1 LRLLGGRRHDH
12 PPERRPAIQAWQ
24 DDLPEILQAA
34 RGRIPVDLLLT
45 GARVAN
51 LFTGEILDSAVAV
64 HRGRIV
70 GFGPREAV
78 EVLDLGGRHLVPGL
92 IDGHVHIES
101 SMVTPGEFARA
112 VVPRGTTTVVADPH
126 EFANVCGMDGVEFVR
141 RGNDVSPLE
150 IQVMLPSCVPATGME
165 TSGARLDARDL
176 EEALTRPNVLGLGEV
191 MDYPG
196 VLSADEAVLAKL
208 RVAAGRPV
216 DGHAP
221 GLSGPD
227 LHAYVA
233 AGIGSDHE
241 CTTAQEALE
250 KLRVGMHIMLRE
262 GSVTRDLEALLPV
275 VNAQTVARCMLVT
288 DDREPEDLLEEG
300 HMDFLVRKA
309 VGLGLPPLQ
318 ALSMVSLNPARYFG
332 LRGLGAIAPGYQADL
347 VVCNDLRD
355 FRADLVFKRGRLV
368 ARGGQAQWER
378 QAQDAAALSNR
389 VHLGPLGP
397 DALEIPARGP
407 RIRVID
413 LVPDQIVTRQVLLE
427 PKVVEGRVVSDP
439 GRDLLRLAVL
449 ERHHGTGRIGLG
461 MARGFGL
468 KRGALASTVAHDS
481 HNLAVVG
488 VDEAD
493 LRLAIAEVQR
503 LGGGL
508 VAVADGE
515 VLASLPLPVA
525 GLVCDRPL
533 TEVREAI
540 RLLHEAAESLG
551 CLLPRP
557 FMSLAFL
564 ALPVVPTLKL
574 TDRGLVDVEAFRLVD
589 LFMP

>member
-1 LRLLGGRRHDH
+1 
-12 PPERRPAIQAWQ
+12 
-24 DDLPEILQAA
+24 
-34 RGRIPVDLLLT
+34 
-45 GARVAN
+45 
-51 LFTGEILDSAVAV
+51 
-64 HRGRIV
+64 
-70 GFGPREAV
+70 
-78 EVLDLGGRHLVPGL
+78 
-92 IDGHVHIES
+92 
-101 SMVTPGEFARA
+101 
-112 VVPRGTTTVVADPH
+112 
-126 EFANVCGMDGVEFVR
+126 
-141 RGNDVSPLE
+141 
-150 IQVMLPSCVPATGME
+150 
-165 TSGARLDARDL
+165 
-176 EEALTRPNVLGLGEV
+176 
-191 MDYPG
+191 
-196 VLSADEAVLAKL
+196 
-208 RVAAGRPV
+208 
-216 DGHAP
+216 
-221 GLSGPD
+221 
-227 LHAYVA
+227 
-233 AGIGSDHE
+233 
-241 CTTAQEALE
+241 
-250 KLRVGMHIMLRE
+250 MLRE

-309 VGLGLPPLQ
+309 VGLGLPPLK
-318 ALSMVSLNPARYFG
+318 ALSMASLNPARYFG

-368 ARGGQAQWER
+368 ARGGEPLWER
-378 QAQDAAALSNR
+378 RPQDAGALSNR
-389 VHLGPLGP
+389 VHLAALDS
-397 DALEIPARGP
+397 DALAIPARGT
-407 RIRVID
+407 RIRVIE

-493 LRLAIAEVQR
+493 LRLAVSEVQR

-515 VLASLPLPVA
+515 VLARLPLPVA

>member
-1 LRLLGGRRHDH
+1 M
-12 PPERRPAIQAWQ
+12 
-24 DDLPEILQAA
+24 
-34 RGRIPVDLLLT
+34 
-45 GARVAN
+45 AN

-92 IDGHVHIES
+92 IDGHMHLES
-101 SMVTPGEFARA
+101 SMVTPGEFARG

-141 RGNDVSPLE
+141 RGNEVSPLE

-165 TSGARLDARDL
+165 TSGARLEARDL

-191 MDYPG
+191 MNFPG
-196 VLSADEAVLAKL
+196 VLQADEPVLAKL
-208 RVAAGRPV
+208 RAAFGRPV

-241 CTTAQEALE
+241 CTTSEEALE
-250 KLRVGMHIMLRE
+250 KLRAGMHVMLRE
-262 GSVTRDLEALLPV
+262 GSVTRDLEALAPV
-275 VNAQTVARCMLVT
+275 VNARTVDRCMLVT

-300 HMDFLVRKA
+300 HMDFLIRKA
-309 VGLGLPPLQ
+309 VGLGIPPLQ
-318 ALSMVSLNPARYFG
+318 ALGMATLNPARYFG
-332 LRGLGAIAPGYQADL
+332 LKGLGAIAPGYQADL
-347 VVCNDLRD
+347 VVCEDLRD

-368 ARGGQAQWER
+368 ARGGEPLWER
-378 QAQDAAALSNR
+378 RPQDAGALSNR

-397 DALEIPARGP
+397 NALEIPARGS
-407 RIRVID
+407 RIRVIE

-468 KRGALASTVAHDS
+468 RRGALASTVAHDS
-481 HNLAVVG
+481 HNLALVG
-488 VDEAD
+488 VEEAD
-493 LRLAIAEVQR
+493 LRLAIAEIQR

-508 VAVADGE
+508 VAVAEGE
-515 VLASLPLPVA
+515 VLARLPLPVA

-533 TEVREAI
+533 GEVREAI
-540 RLLHEAAESLG
+540 RALHDAARSMG
-551 CLLPRP
+551 CRLPRP

-564 ALPVVPTLKL
+564 ALAVVPALKL

-589 LFMP
+589 LFIP